1 MAGEGRR
8 KQESAF
14 GQIFMMG
21 YYAVMKNKDALRVPI
36 WNNLQDGLLNGKL
49 KRQNARD
56 DVLLFHYVLF
66 LPL

>member
-8 KQESAF
+8 KQERAF

-21 YYAVMKNKDALRVPI
+21 YYAVMKNKDALHVPI
-36 WNNLQDGLLNGKL
+36 RNNLQDGLLNGKL

>member
-1 MAGEGRR
+1 
-8 KQESAF
+8 
-14 GQIFMMG
+14 MMG
-21 YYAVMKNKDALRVPI
+21 YYAVMKNKDALHVPI
-36 WNNLQDGLLNGKL
+36 RNNLQDGLLNGKL